1 MGGGGG
7 GKAKCAIVMLSSCSA
22 SDHALHY
29 YAGEIPAAPYM
40 TAIHEEV
47 DMTEIHEEVAA
58 AAGNSSSSSIVVV
71 SSSSSS
77 STQGAAAVPLSTA
90 CSVVDLFEPG
100 TDIDEF
106 CFHTVIMMVMCAPC
120 LPLFVLD
127 FLVGGCCLKGI
138 RKGAGARKQSVTFDR
153 KNRVVVL
160 RDLTRL
166 GCSSSFTL
174 VREQSIHFDAIDSFK
189 CAKSEK
195 WIDASGHVLLVAVK
209 RPLGVQ
215 QDGGLPQAAASR
227 AAGAHHGPPY
237 QWPAFI
243 DRGIFDGGDLLPL
256 DYQFEGGRRIELTI
270 PECDDINVHHT
281 IVVHSVI
288 ERLIHV
294 AADLNSRLGVSA

>member
-1 MGGGGG
+1 
-7 GKAKCAIVMLSSCSA
+7 
-22 SDHALHY
+22 
-29 YAGEIPAAPYM
+29 
-40 TAIHEEV
+40 
-47 DMTEIHEEVAA
+47 
-58 AAGNSSSSSIVVV
+58 
-71 SSSSSS
+71 
-77 STQGAAAVPLSTA
+77 
-90 CSVVDLFEPG
+90 
-100 TDIDEF
+100 
-106 CFHTVIMMVMCAPC
+106 
-120 LPLFVLD
+120 
-127 FLVGGCCLKGI
+127 
-138 RKGAGARKQSVTFDR
+138 
-153 KNRVVVL
+153 
-160 RDLTRL
+160 
-166 GCSSSFTL
+166 
-174 VREQSIHFDAIDSFK
+174 
-189 CAKSEK
+189 
-195 WIDASGHVLLVAVK
+195 VLLVAVK

>member
-1 MGGGGG
+1 VGGGGG

-47 DMTEIHEEVAA
+47 DMTAIHEEVDMTEIHEEVAA
-58 AAGNSSSSSIVVV
+58 AAGNSSSSSSIVVV
-71 SSSSSS
+71 SSSSS

-153 KNRVVVL
+153 KN
-160 RDLTRL
+160 
-166 GCSSSFTL
+166 
-174 VREQSIHFDAIDSFK
+174 
-189 CAKSEK
+189 
-195 WIDASGHVLLVAVK
+195 
-209 RPLGVQ
+209 
-215 QDGGLPQAAASR
+215 
-227 AAGAHHGPPY
+227 
-237 QWPAFI
+237 
-243 DRGIFDGGDLLPL
+243 
-256 DYQFEGGRRIELTI
+256 
-270 PECDDINVHHT
+270 
-281 IVVHSVI
+281 
-288 ERLIHV
+288 
-294 AADLNSRLGVSA
+294 